1 MQVRTLPAPVA
12 QVTLAI
18 QATMVLHTVHI
29 ILMAVALGFSHTGI
43 KSIHP
48 APILGQKI
56 LFTIIHPSIGILS
69 NLGTLPTHHQGLEM
83 DLALLALLA

>member
-1 MQVRTLPAPVA
+1 MLVRTLPAPVA

-18 QATMVLHTVHI
+18 QVTMVLHTVHI
-29 ILMAVALGFSHTGI
+29 ILTAVALDFSHTGI

-56 LFTIIHPSIGILS
+56 LFTIIHPAIGTLS
-69 NLGTLPTHHQGLEM
+69 NLATIPTHHQGLEM
-83 DLALLALLA
+83 DLALLA